1 MTHDQAKYGSARTL
15 CEFLTGVAYVMEA
28 SGGLNDGMSDRVDEL
43 MEPIRS
49 VRDWLWFT
57 GKLMIETK
65 PLPADFDA
73 LLDAAEARAL
83 DALPKFKALVE
94 ETCDLLAETAGG
106 GGRCRV
112 GASR

>member
-1 MTHDQAKYGSARTL
+1 MIQDRAKYESACTL

-49 VRDWLWFT
+49 ARDWLWFT

-83 DALPKFKALVE
+83 DALPKFRALIDE
-94 ETCDLLAETAGG
+94 ACGQLIETAGG
-106 GGRCRV
+106 GVRCRV
-112 GASR
+112 DASL